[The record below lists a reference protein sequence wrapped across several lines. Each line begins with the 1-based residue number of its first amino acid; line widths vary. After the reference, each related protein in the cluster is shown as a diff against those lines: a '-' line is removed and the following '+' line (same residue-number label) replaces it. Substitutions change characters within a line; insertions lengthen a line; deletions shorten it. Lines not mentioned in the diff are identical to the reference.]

1 MMTADVQEADLLP
14 ATVGGGERSALIGAG
29 AAMIVALLL
38 SLVLDPILEDGL
50 TSDQGDGSYERVPP
64 WERTQFEW
72 NTTEGHGFVQEEGP
86 YGLLEGESE
95 WNSTHVFVEYDL
107 PLSEGGAADGPH
119 GLTTHQPGV
128 LATRCP
134 PPGSKYP

>member
-1 MMTADVQEADLLP
+1 MYGRTPRRLQRGVAPGNARLVKGAFQERYDDGRRP
-14 ATVGGGERSALIGAG
+14 RGGPPPSDGWWRRAIGAHRCG
-29 AAMIVALLL
+29 SGDDRGVVVE
-38 SLVLDPILEDGL
+38 LVLDPILEDGL

-95 WNSTHVFVEYDL
+95 
-107 PLSEGGAADGPH
+107 
-119 GLTTHQPGV
+119 
-128 LATRCP
+128 
-134 PPGSKYP
+134 